1 MVCRQEL
8 SDDQIFSELLVFGND
23 EMLSDMS
30 DDGSGHDYVQL
41 SESTDSEEE
50 IPSPRDAMTHRE
62 VQA

>member
-30 DDGSGHDYVQL
+30 DDGSGNDKDYVQL
-41 SESTDSEEE
+41 NESTDSDEE
-50 IPSPRDAMTHRE
+50 ISSP
-62 VQA
+62 

>member
-1 MVCRQEL
+1 MTR
-8 SDDQIFSELLVFGND
+8 FSELLALGSD

-30 DDGSGHDYVQL
+30 DDDSAHDKDYVQL